1 MVILAIALNS
11 EAENRFIEIPALG
24 RPFSLGDLYD
34 MTKDTRIEGPKL
46 WEQKK
51 LDDFVQEGTPNTDSD
66 IIAAESFS
74 EQKSKFDIN
83 ARIGMSFLSGLIKVE
98 GSAGYLD
105 DRIKTSNTARVSLR
119 FMSKTYKRSF
129 KPETLTIVDYPQVL
143 KKVTEATHVVA
154 GIQYGAGAIFVFDRH
169 INNNEVKKDVQGSM
183 NIAVKS
189 IPGFE
194 ISGEGKVIMTEEDK
208 KNDDRFSCSFH
219 GDFVLKNQPTSYK
232 EAILVYKELPGL
244 LGDNYENAVP
254 MTIFL
259 YPLDALPLDKAAAV
273 LQEIKSTVVAQVTK
287 EIETL
292 DSIIRSCNDILGTDV
307 AYYHER
313 IRRNVADFQKYVEDY
328 KGLFQEDLQK
338 VLPKIRNNT
347 LPDSALTALLN
358 DKSDSPFSS
367 LSLERWIEDLKK
379 ETGVLQATQNLP
391 NYCKNDGE
399 LSQKLLKGPEHSVVL
414 HLKLDI
420 MDDEYVTSVM
430 KQDIEKKRKDA
441 NTFSLPSSRY
451 KWWGPSSPTFQDLK
465 TKMTAFEAYYKEE
478 STKTEKGLKSD
489 VQFLVLESPL
499 DPLKKGADRGIFVEV
514 YKQGLLS
521 ERDYAIPFMSSKP
534 VLVKKKFDQILL
546 SWKIPEKRENIF
558 FYEISPFVRNDT
570 AENGKDLY
578 IPLATIKTSGHIDDN
593 DPNILMEYIKNLESD
608 QSYYFK
614 VSVYCNT
621 HGKTSTSIESEFIQT
636 EPCPAG
642 MYHQYPHT
650 CQLCPSGHY
659 NERVGAKNCLTCPEG
674 TYREDLGAK
683 SADECQPCPQGT
695 FNNVRGS
702 ISVSSCQKCPAGTYN
717 DKKQSVSNADCV
729 RCPPGTY
736 SEMKGQTS
744 GISCI
749 PCKAGTYNENEGATR
764 CVLCPDGT
772 SSKTQGAKGQ
782 DECGEGAT
790 TAKLELEM
798 AGIKTELG
806 DLSAN
811 VASIQGLKTEIGD
824 LSANVARIQGLKTE
838 IGDLSA
844 NVARIQGMKT
854 ELSDL
859 SAIVARIQGY
869 ESLRGKCF
877 HNITRGFYF
886 VICPYGENHKKTK
899 TKSISI
905 GKYKGWKD
913 GVIGGTMWF
922 ADGDGEACGSFGK
935 RRSEVIFT
943 CGDSNTKIHR
953 ILEPEL
959 CHYVI
964 EMQTKLA
971 CGVNDDR
978 LKNPGHTLADLAQK
992 GIKSF
997 TPKIVTKGTWPWS

>member
-1 MVILAIALNS
+1 M
-11 EAENRFIEIPALG
+11 G
-24 RPFSLGDLYD
+24 
-34 MTKDTRIEGPKL
+34 
-46 WEQKK
+46 
-51 LDDFVQEGTPNTDSD
+51 
-66 IIAAESFS
+66 
-74 EQKSKFDIN
+74 
-83 ARIGMSFLSGLIKVE
+83 
-98 GSAGYLD
+98 
-105 DRIKTSNTARVSLR
+105 
-119 FMSKTYKRSF
+119 
-129 KPETLTIVDYPQVL
+129 
-143 KKVTEATHVVA
+143 
-154 GIQYGAGAIFVFDRH
+154 
-169 INNNEVKKDVQGSM
+169 
-183 NIAVKS
+183 
-189 IPGFE
+189 
-194 ISGEGKVIMTEEDK
+194 
-208 KNDDRFSCSFH
+208 
-219 GDFVLKNQPTSYK
+219 
-232 EAILVYKELPGL
+232 
-244 LGDNYENAVP
+244 
-254 MTIFL
+254 
-259 YPLDALPLDKAAAV
+259 
-273 LQEIKSTVVAQVTK
+273 
-287 EIETL
+287 
-292 DSIIRSCNDILGTDV
+292 
-307 AYYHER
+307 
-313 IRRNVADFQKYVEDY
+313 DY
-328 KGLFQEDLQK
+328 KGLFQQDLQQ
-338 VLPKIRNNT
+338 VLPKIRDKK
-347 LPDSALTALLN
+347 LPDSDLTKILDA
-358 DKSDSPFSS
+358 KSASAFSS
-367 LSLERWIEDLKK
+367 LNLTTWIEDLKK

-391 NYCKNDGE
+391 YCKNDGE

-430 KQDIEKKRKDA
+430 KQDIEKKTKDA
-441 NTFSLPSSRY
+441 NTFSSPSSRY

-478 STKTEKGLKSD
+478 SIKTEKGLKSD
-489 VQFLVLESPL
+489 VQFLVLESIL

-621 HGKTSTSIESEFIQT
+621 HGKTSTSIESELIQT

-642 MYHQYPHT
+642 MYHQDLHT
-650 CQLCPSGHY
+650 CELCPSGHY

-749 PCKAGTYNENEGATR
+749 PCKAGTYNENEGATK
-764 CVLCPDGT
+764 CNLCPDGT

-806 DLSAN
+806 ELSAN
-811 VASIQGLKTEIGD
+811 IGSIQGLKTEIGD
-824 LSANVARIQGLKTE
+824 LSANVARIQG
-838 IGDLSA
+838 
-844 NVARIQGMKT
+844 
-854 ELSDL
+854 
-859 SAIVARIQGY
+859 Y

-877 HNITRGFYF
+877 HNTTRGFYF
-886 VICPYGENHKKTK
+886 DICPYGENHKKTK
-899 TKSISI
+899 TKNISI

-922 ADGDGEACGSFGK
+922 ADGDSEACGSFGK

-953 ILEPEL
+953 ILEPET
-959 CHYVI
+959 CFYVI

-992 GIKSF
+992 GINPSLQR
-997 TPKIVTKGTWPWS
+997 S